1 MHKHRSLLSVDQGD
15 VQKDDDH
22 GIFLKPLL
30 LISAGIAVLLL
41 AGSLC
46 TDCNEN
52 KDDVSM

>member
-1 MHKHRSLLSVDQGD
+1 MHKHRSLLSVDQDD
-15 VQKDDDH
+15 VQKDDDD